1 MLSLPLF
8 HSFALFSLVCF
19 VVAALLTV
27 LRRRG
32 SMRLSFTLIRT
43 ATVSLVMLIAWI
55 RNKGN
60 LTKRAFPLFSFFLH
74 YPLRKK
80 NQPRWMKLRRIEE
93 KRRRKRKNILFIEL
107 F

>member
-19 VVAALLTV
+19 VVASFLTV
-27 LRRRG
+27 PRRRG
-32 SMRLSFTLIRT
+32 FMRLSLTLIRT

-55 RNKGN
+55 RNKEN

-80 NQPRWMKLRRIEE
+80 ISTKMDEITED
-93 KRRRKRKNILFIEL
+93 RRKKKKKEEEYSFY
-107 F
+107 